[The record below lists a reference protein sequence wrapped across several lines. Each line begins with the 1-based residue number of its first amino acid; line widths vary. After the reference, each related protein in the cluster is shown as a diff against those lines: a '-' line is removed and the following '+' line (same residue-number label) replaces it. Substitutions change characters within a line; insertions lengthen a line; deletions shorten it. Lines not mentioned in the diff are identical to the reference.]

1 MGQILQQII
10 NALQLG
16 SIYALIGIGY
26 DMVYG
31 IAKLINFAH
40 GDIFMVST
48 YILFFAGTAFIALG
62 FSSMFAFILAVLI
75 SMGAT
80 ALLAVA
86 IERFAYRPLR
96 AAPRV
101 SAVITALS
109 VGLILENLTLGLIGP
124 EPKKMPKF
132 IQRFTIGTGSS
143 LNLNSDQLIIIIAA
157 LIMMIILDR
166 FVIKTK
172 TGVAMRAVSR
182 DKNASYLM
190 GISVNKIISITFAI
204 GAIAAAIAG
213 VLFTIAYPLIDPYMG
228 IMLGWWC
235 FIAAVA
241 GGIGNIRGAM
251 LGGFILGFIMVFVP
265 VFLPS
270 SYRDLVAFL
279 LLIIIL
285 VIKPSGILGT
295 IETQKV

>member
-1 MGQILQQII
+1 MGQLLQQIV
-10 NALQLG
+10 NAVQLG
-16 SIYALIGIGY
+16 SIYALIAIGY
-26 DMVYG
+26 DVVYG
-31 IAKLINFAH
+31 IAHLINFAH

-48 YILFFAGTAFIALG
+48 YILFFAGTACIALG
-62 FSSMFAFILAVLI
+62 LSLPMAFVIAILI
-75 SMGAT
+75 SMGLT
-80 ALLAVA
+80 ALLAVV
-86 IERFAYRPLR
+86 IERLAYRPLR
-96 AAPRV
+96 EAPRV

-109 VGLILENLTLGLIGP
+109 IGLILENLTLGLIGP

-132 IQRFTIGTGSS
+132 IPRFAIDTGGIT
-143 LNLNSDQLIIIIAA
+143 NLNSDQLIIIGAA

-166 FVIKTK
+166 FVMKSK
-172 TGVAMRAVSR
+172 TGMAMRAVSH
-182 DKNASYLM
+182 DKPGSYLM

-204 GAIAAAIAG
+204 GAAAAAIAG

-228 IMLGWWC
+228 VMLGWWC

-270 SYRDLVAFL
+270 SFRDLVAFS
-279 LLIIIL
+279 LLIGIL
-285 VIKPSGILGT
+285 IIKPTGILGKT
-295 IETQKV
+295 ESQKV